1 MRQLADPVRKMGLFN
16 LFGKKDVSEI
26 VNNSPFKLSTVW
38 IPYTLYANRNGSC
51 TLSVK
56 LKNVTEEP
64 LLTSIVVELP
74 QSLGFDKT
82 GMTKQ
87 REVRIGEMGAGEEK
101 EVGVEVFGGL
111 KSDSGEYTVMLT
123 AIAHY
128 RDYGHVINAVKK
140 RTSLKVV

>member
-1 MRQLADPVRKMGLFN
+1 MGLFN
-16 LFGKKDVSEI
+16 LFGKKDVSELTT
-26 VNNSPFKLSTVW
+26 NSPFKLATVW
-38 IPYTLYANRNGSC
+38 VPYTLYANRNSSC

-56 LKNVTEEP
+56 IKNITGEP

-74 QSLGFDKT
+74 PSLAFDKMGT
-82 GMTKQ
+82 SRQ
-87 REVRIGEMGAGEEK
+87 REVRVGEMSPDEDK

-111 KSDSGEYTVMLT
+111 KSEIGEYTVSVT

-140 RTSLKVV
+140 RTTLKVV